1 MLLQKHSD
9 SIATNL
15 GSTPTCCVSSG
26 ISLYLVLASSRDCR
40 LYKHQSILRYAICWW
55 LALLL
60 CRMQI
65 SMIECAHSMHR
76 RVAPV
81 PNSLDP
87 LYEPHASSKRHHVR
101 VEL

>member
-1 MLLQKHSD
+1 MLLQKHKD
-9 SIATNL
+9 SIATKL
-15 GSTPTCCVSSG
+15 ESTPTYCVSSG
-26 ISLYLVLASSRDCR
+26 ISLCLASSYDCR

-60 CRMQI
+60 CGMQI
-65 SMIECAHSMHR
+65 SMTECAHSTHR

-87 LYEPHASSKRHHVR
+87 LYEPHASSQRHHVR